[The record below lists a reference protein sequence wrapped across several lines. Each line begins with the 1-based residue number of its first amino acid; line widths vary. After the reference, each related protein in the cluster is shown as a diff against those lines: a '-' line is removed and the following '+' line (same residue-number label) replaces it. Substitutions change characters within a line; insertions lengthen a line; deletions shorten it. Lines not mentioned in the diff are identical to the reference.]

1 MTERAIDAGHALATL
16 LHLGKRAREADSLAE
31 LGFVAVNESYA
42 LLPYRQ
48 AALWLDKDRPAT
60 GQLLAL
66 SGVASIEGNAP
77 YVMWLSQLFEQAR
90 PTDTTP
96 LCALDALD
104 ISPELASEWSEWLPH
119 QVLLVRLPSVQ
130 QFPGGDLLLAREE
143 AWSQAELSLLPEWGA
158 MLAHAFALHQPTT
171 LLARL
176 RRWQGSWATQAR
188 ANTEQNLLARLRH
201 WLARRSLWQL
211 GLMAM
216 ALLSLLPV
224 RLTVLAPAELVP
236 LKPEVIRA
244 PMDGVV
250 DKVLVTPNQTVKK
263 GTPLFE
269 FDRISVESRLQV
281 AASALATSQAE
292 YRSRAQRALFEVESK
307 AQLAVIQGQIEE
319 KRAEVDYLKSL
330 SGRAAVTAPMD
341 GVVLFGDATEWV
353 GRPVVTGERVMV
365 VADPQAAEVEA
376 WLSPGDAVP
385 LEVGDSVQVYL
396 NADPLRPLQAR
407 LRYVAH
413 EAVARPEGHYAYRVR
428 AELLPGEQGRVGL
441 KGSAKLAGQ
450 RVLLFYWVLR
460 RPLAQAR
467 AWLGW

>member
-1 MTERAIDAGHALATL
+1 MTELAIDAGQALATL
-16 LHLGKRAREADSLAE
+16 LHLGKRAREANSLAE
-31 LGFVAVNESYA
+31 LGFVAVNESHA

-48 AALWLDKDRPAT
+48 AALWLNGDRPGT
-60 GQLLAL
+60 GQVQAL

-77 YVMWLSQLFEQAR
+77 YVMWLGQLFAACPLTEQS
-90 PTDTTP
+90 P
-96 LCALDALD
+96 LRALDARE
-104 ISPELASEWSEWLPH
+104 ISSALASEWSDWLPH
-119 QVLLVRLPSVQ
+119 QVMLVRLPPLAAFQ
-130 QFPGGDLLLAREE
+130 GGVLLLAREE
-143 AWSQAELSLLPEWGA
+143 AWHDTELSLLPEWGA
-158 MLAHAFALHQPTT
+158 ILAQAFALHVPHS
-171 LLARL
+171 LLARFKRWHGAWAASEQAGTDEGWLAQL
-176 RRWQGSWATQAR
+176 RR
-188 ANTEQNLLARLRH
+188 

-211 GLMAM
+211 GVL
-216 ALLSLLPV
+216 ALAVVAVLPV

-236 LKPEVIRA
+236 LKPAVIRA

-250 DKVLVTPNQTVKK
+250 DKVLVTPNQLVKK

-281 AASALATSQAE
+281 ATSTLATSQAE
-292 YRSRAQRALFEVESK
+292 YRSRAQRALFDAESK

-330 SGRAAVTAPMD
+330 SGRAAVTAPVD

-385 LEVGDSVQVYL
+385 LTVGSNVQVYL
-396 NADPLRPLQAR
+396 NADPLHPLHAR

-441 KGSAKLAGQ
+441 KGSAKFAGQ
-450 RVLLFYWVLR
+450 RVLLVYWVLR